1 MNEIINSLKIK
12 QRKVF
17 AKKRITLNLKVKISE
32 NFLFNTL
39 NSFDWFKESRIIA
52 TFLSIKTEIPT
63 ENFNRLIEN
72 SGKNLCLP
80 VMSCE
85 KNDPL
90 KFIDY
95 SDGDYL
101 TNGPYGVKEPIGDN
115 ICLPDIIFT
124 PCLAYDEFGYR
135 LGYGGGYYD
144 KTISFLNSINHK
156 FLTIGLAYHD
166 QKVKNI
172 AHDKLDQK
180 LNYVLT
186 EKRLYEFV

>member
-1 MNEIINSLKIK
+1 
-12 QRKVF
+12 
-17 AKKRITLNLKVKISE
+17 
-32 NFLFNTL
+32 
-39 NSFDWFKESRIIA
+39 
-52 TFLSIKTEIPT
+52 
-63 ENFNRLIEN
+63 
-72 SGKNLCLP
+72 
-80 VMSCE
+80 MSCE